1 MPCQGPA
8 GKKPAAKNVKDEEDR
23 SGPLFTFIP
32 NAKEQRIKEEKQLK
46 VSRAGSDFP
55 ARFWSK
61 VLGALFT
68 PLSSL
73 SLQILKWNFITPRD
87 EYVEQLKVQ
96 MSTCFAKWLQD
107 ELFHFDFQRHVK
119 AIGVMI
125 EVA

>member
-46 VSRAGSDFP
+46 VSQAAQTFQQGSGRSVRSFVYSC
-55 ARFWSK
+55 F
-61 VLGALFT
+61 
-68 PLSSL
+68 L

-125 EVA
+125 EVV